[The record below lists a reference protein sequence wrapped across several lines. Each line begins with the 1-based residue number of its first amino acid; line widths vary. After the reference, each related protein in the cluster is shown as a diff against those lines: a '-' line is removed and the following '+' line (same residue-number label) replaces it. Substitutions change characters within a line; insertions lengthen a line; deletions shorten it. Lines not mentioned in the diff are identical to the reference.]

1 MSTGIRVV
9 RETKETQITVELAR
23 GTGPGRVDTGLRFFD
38 HMLATFARYAGLE
51 LTLHARGDLRHH
63 LMEDVAI
70 TLGTAV
76 HKIIPAT
83 AARYGE
89 RTLPMDDAL
98 VQACLDAGGRF
109 YYRGPLKNRL
119 YEHWMRS
126 FCEHARITLHLRV
139 LRGKDSHHVTE
150 AAFKA
155 LGLALRDAMVDEG
168 AVFSMKGSVSLEV
181 T

>member
-1 MSTGIRVV
+1 MTTIV
-9 RETKETQITVELAR
+9 RETKETQVTVEIALGK
-23 GTGPGRVDTGLRFFD
+23 GTARVDTGQPFFD
-38 HMLATFARYAGLE
+38 HMLSTFARYAGLD

-76 HKIIPAT
+76 QKVIPAT

-89 RTLPMDDAL
+89 RTIPMDDAL
-98 VQACLDAGGRF
+98 VQACIDVGGRF
-109 YYRGPLKNRL
+109 YYRGPLRNKL
-119 YEHWMRS
+119 YEHVMRS
-126 FCEHARITLHLRV
+126 FCEHARVTLHLRI

-155 LGLALRDAMVDEG
+155 LGMALRDAMVDSGVVFSTKG
-168 AVFSMKGSVSLEV
+168 AVALEV
-181 T
+181 K